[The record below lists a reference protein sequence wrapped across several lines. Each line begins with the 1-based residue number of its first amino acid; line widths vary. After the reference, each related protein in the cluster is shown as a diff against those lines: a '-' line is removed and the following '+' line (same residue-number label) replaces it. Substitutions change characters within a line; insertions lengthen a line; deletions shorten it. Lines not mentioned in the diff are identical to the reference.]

1 MNSNS
6 LSVIGLVGLILT
18 ASYFVHLRPLVFNSP
33 KIGIIL
39 SLNCL
44 NSYYYLILTMPLKTD
59 MN

>member
-39 SLNCL
+39 SLNC
-44 NSYYYLILTMPLKTD
+44 YYYLILTMPLKTD